1 MLDGINKDGMRELL
15 DVSVENSLCCRYT
28 GASSVF
34 GSNIPN
40 VEQWRVGSTLRGHSG
55 GKKSEVNRG

>member
-1 MLDGINKDGMRELL
+1 MLY
-15 DVSVENSLCCRYT
+15 RYS

-34 GSNIPN
+34 GSKVPN

-55 GKKSEVNRG
+55 GKYWGVSLWG